1 MKYLIVVIILVGLAV
16 ALNRTYRGGSALTRT
31 ATVKATGVAGSVGQ
45 GGRRTGQGASRAFK
59 GVNFGGRR

>member
-1 MKYLIVVIILVGLAV
+1 MKYLIVIIVLVGLAV
-16 ALNRTYRGGSALTRT
+16 ALNKTYKGGSVLTRT

-45 GGRRTGQGASRAFK
+45 GGRRTGQGASKAFK